1 MNDTIQGALKR
12 CPFCGG
18 EAEIRMDTDISAG
31 GLYVY
36 AVCRL
41 CGAHR
46 SPEWARTGEEGRKAA
61 VVRAARDWNQIGRA
75 HV

>member
-1 MNDTIQGALKR
+1 MSDTIQGALKR

-36 AVCRL
+36 AACRL
-41 CGAHR
+41 CGAH
-46 SPEWARTGEEGRKAA
+46 SAPEWAQAGREGRQLA
-61 VVRAARDWNQIGRA
+61 VVKAARDWNTRA
-75 HV
+75 KK

>member
-1 MNDTIQGALKR
+1 MSSLLQGALKR

-18 EAEIRMDTDISAG
+18 EAEIRMDTDMSAG

-36 AVCRL
+36 AACRL

-46 SPEWARTGEEGRKAA
+46 APEWAQSVTEGRQAA
-61 VVRAARDWNQIGRA
+61 VIKAARDWNRRA
-75 HV
+75 KK